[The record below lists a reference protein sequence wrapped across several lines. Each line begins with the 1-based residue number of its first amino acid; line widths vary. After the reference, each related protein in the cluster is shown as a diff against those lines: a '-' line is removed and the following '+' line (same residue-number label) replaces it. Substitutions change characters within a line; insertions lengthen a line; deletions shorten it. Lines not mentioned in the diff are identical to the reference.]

1 MKKIIRIP
9 YLGTNDIDCIL
20 ASWNVTAG
28 ESVTKGQVVCTLE
41 TTKTTFDIESDEAG
55 FFYPLSD
62 QGNTLKHHAPLGLL
76 SDEIVDQPDQILSE
90 IISQSEE
97 KEKTLSPVMTK
108 KAEILIV
115 KNGLSQEQIN
125 QLYPGQK
132 ITEKLVEDFLLN
144 HSPIHQTLKKGFTD
158 LQRILIVGGVKGG
171 GALILVDSLRGS
183 RHQRVVGIVDQDVSF
198 HGKHI
203 LGVPILGGVRMVTQ
217 WLSEGKADAVII
229 SFNRDLLE
237 RQRVFDQ
244 FKSMGIPFCNV
255 IDQDVEVRSSVSF
268 GEGNVIL
275 GRTYIGACT
284 QIGDNNFI
292 SAGVHLEHGNIL
304 GHHCAFGPGVY
315 TSGNV
320 TMGDRIRFG
329 TGIHVE
335 PDLNIGNDCIISS
348 GCVIRTDIPEST
360 SIKIHENTH
369 MKINPK
375 G

>member
-125 QLYPGQK
+125 QLYA
-132 ITEKLVEDFLLN
+132 TAHFVLLP
-144 HSPIHQTLKKGFTD
+144 SKSEGWPK
-158 LQRILIVGGVKGG
+158 V
-171 GALILVDSLRGS
+171 
-183 RHQRVVGIVDQDVSF
+183 
-198 HGKHI
+198 
-203 LGVPILGGVRMVTQ
+203 
-217 WLSEGKADAVII
+217 LSEG
-229 SFNRDLLE
+229 
-237 RQRVFDQ
+237 
-244 FKSMGIPFCNV
+244 M
-255 IDQDVEVRSSVSF
+255 
-268 GEGNVIL
+268 
-275 GRTYIGACT
+275 
-284 QIGDNNFI
+284 
-292 SAGVHLEHGNIL
+292 
-304 GHHCAFGPGVY
+304 AFGAVPLATAVGSIPSYLVQ
-315 TSGNV
+315 
-320 TMGDRIRFG
+320 FG
-329 TGIHVE
+329 TGMALREATGAAFAGAVRTYNTE
-335 PDLNIGNDCIISS
+335 RWQRESLAALSS
-348 GCVIRTDIPEST
+348 AALFSYEHYLETVLMMLE
-360 SIKIHENTH
+360 K
-369 MKINPK
+369 
-375 G
+375 